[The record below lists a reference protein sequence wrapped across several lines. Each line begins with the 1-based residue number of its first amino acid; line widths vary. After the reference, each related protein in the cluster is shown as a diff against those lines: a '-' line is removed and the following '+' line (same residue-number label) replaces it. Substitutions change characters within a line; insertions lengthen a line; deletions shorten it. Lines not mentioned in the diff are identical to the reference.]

1 MPIGKS
7 QQVRDERRSGE
18 DRVDKRRPM
27 DRRYRIG
34 VDIGGTFTDLVLI
47 DDSTGERSI
56 GKILTTPKDPSD
68 AVEKGLA
75 ELLEREGINASQIST
90 IVHGTTLV
98 TNALIERKGASTAL
112 LTTQGFRD
120 AISIG
125 TEHRYDMYDIFIEK
139 PEPLVPRSL
148 RYGVRERM
156 LDDGSVAIRLDDD
169 QVRQIAAELRE
180 REVEAVAVSFLHSFR
195 NPTHER
201 RTAQV
206 LAEEAPG
213 ITVSLS
219 SDVAAE
225 IREYERTSTTI
236 ANVYVRPLVER
247 YLRMLEERLTRLG
260 FGGSLHVMLSNG
272 GTASVETAREFPIR
286 LLESGPAAGAL
297 AAAFYGREAGFSE
310 AFSFDMG
317 GTTAKA
323 CLIEGGEPLTTSEFE
338 VARVYRLKKGSGLP
352 VKTSVIEMIEIG
364 AGGGSIARVGPL
376 GLPKVGPE
384 SAGADPGPACYGRG
398 GRDPTV
404 TDADLILGY
413 LDPNFFLGGRI
424 HLDREAALGAIEEG
438 VARPLGLHPIEA
450 AWGIHQVVNE
460 NMANAARIHA
470 IERGKDPRAY
480 PLFAFGGAGPV
491 HAYRVAH
498 ALGVPSFVAP
508 LGAGATSAF
517 GFLCAPLS
525 VDFVRSLYGR
535 LNELDWAGV
544 NEALEEMEA
553 EGRDLLRCSGV
564 ADADIRVRRLCEIR
578 YAGQGHEVTV
588 ELPGGS
594 LGPDEADRL
603 ATLYRKEYRRL
614 YNREG
619 PDVPLE
625 ALTWRLEVAAPQP
638 EIRLEGEEDG
648 EATSGGQKGVHNI
661 YLPEEEGFREV
672 PVYDR
677 YRLGPGSAFEGPAV
691 IEEKESTDIL
701 GPEGRAQIDTALNL
715 IVKWS

>member
-1 MPIGKS
+1 
-7 QQVRDERRSGE
+7 
-18 DRVDKRRPM
+18 M
-27 DRRYRIG
+27 DRPYRVG

-47 DDSTGERSI
+47 ADATGERAI

-75 ELLEREGINASQIST
+75 ELLEREGIKASQIKT

-98 TNALIERKGASTAL
+98 TNALIVRKGARTAL
-112 LTTQGFRD
+112 LTTEGFRD

-156 LDDGSVAIRLDDD
+156 LDDGSIAIRLDED
-169 QVRQIAAELRE
+169 QLRQVVWELRE
-180 REVEAVAVSFLHSFR
+180 QEVEAVAVSFLHSFR
-195 NPTHER
+195 NPAHER
-201 RTAQV
+201 RVARV

-219 SDVAAE
+219 SDVAPE

-247 YLRMLEERLTRLG
+247 YLRVLDERLTRLG
-260 FGGSLHVMLSNG
+260 FGGSLYVMLSNG

-384 SAGADPGPACYGRG
+384 SAGADPGPASYGRG

-413 LDPNFFLGGRI
+413 LDPNFFLGGKM
-424 HLDREAALGAIEEG
+424 HLDREAALKAIEEG
-438 VARPLGLHPIEA
+438 IARRLGLDPIEA

-470 IERGKDPRAY
+470 IERGKDPRTY

-498 ALGVPSFVAP
+498 ALGVPGFVAP

-525 VDFVRSLYGR
+525 FDFARSLYGR
-535 LNELDWAGV
+535 LEELDWSGV
-544 NEALEEMEA
+544 NRALEEMEV
-553 EGRDLLRCSGV
+553 EGRDLLRASGV
-564 ADADIRVRRLCEIR
+564 ADSDIRVRRLCEMR
-578 YAGQGHEVTV
+578 YTGQGHEVTV

-594 LGPDEADRL
+594 LGPGDADRL

-619 PDVPLE
+619 PDVALE
-625 ALTWRLEVAAPQP
+625 TLTWRLEVAAPPP
-638 EIRLEGEEDG
+638 EIRLEAEVEE
-648 EATSGGQKGVHNI
+648 EEPASGVQKGAREI

-677 YRLGPGSAFEGPAV
+677 YRLGPGAAFTGPAV
-691 IEEKESTDIL
+691 IEEKESTVIL
-701 GPEGRAQIDTALNL
+701 GPEGRAKIDATRNL
-715 IVKWS
+715 IVRWS